1 MSAGFRKSLFGFNCE
16 DVMEYIEK
24 SQKSFVEREKDLSE
38 QVEKLS
44 AELELSNDNYRK
56 LNEEKETISKKL
68 EEFNEKYE
76 EIGRLSENIGKLY
89 LVAQANARAIMA
101 NSEKNAGLAAAQV
114 QKNLSTLEEAHAS
127 LDELKKNIVRTTDEF
142 VGEVD
147 ELIASLNDAREQ
159 ISSNTVAA
167 LSSKEQF
174 DEVYNSIVKG

>member
-101 NSEKNAGLAAAQV
+101 NSEKIAGLAAAQV

-142 VGEVD
+142 VDEVD
-147 ELIASLNDAREQ
+147 ELIASLIDAREQ
-159 ISSNTVAA
+159 IISNPVAA
-167 LSSKEQF
+167 LGRKVQF
-174 DEVYNSIVKG
+174 DDVYNSIVKG

>member
-1 MSAGFRKSLFGFNCE
+1 MSAGFRKSFFGFNCE
-16 DVMEYIEK
+16 DVMAYIEK
-24 SQKSFVEREKDLSE
+24 SQKSFTEREKDLSE

-44 AELELSNDNYRK
+44 SELELSNDNYRK

-114 QKNLSTLEEAHAS
+114 QKNL
-127 LDELKKNIVRTTDEF
+127 
-142 VGEVD
+142 
-147 ELIASLNDAREQ
+147 
-159 ISSNTVAA
+159 
-167 LSSKEQF
+167 
-174 DEVYNSIVKG
+174 